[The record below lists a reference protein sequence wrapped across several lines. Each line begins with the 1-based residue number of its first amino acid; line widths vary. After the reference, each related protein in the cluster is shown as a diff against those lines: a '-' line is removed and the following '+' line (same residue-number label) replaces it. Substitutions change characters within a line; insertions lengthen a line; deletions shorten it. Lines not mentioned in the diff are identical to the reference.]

1 MTFFRALNRI
11 LYSFSLVG
19 FLDVLTLGTILF
31 FTIKF
36 FTSKKSLK
44 AWKSINIFFLIFF
57 LIYLL
62 FFAILSRSP
71 GEEYT
76 VNLIPLSSYY
86 RYFLG
91 NNPEAFRTNTAN
103 LAVFYP
109 PGLILSDI
117 FQRNKKK
124 KIIIG
129 LIAFGLSASIEI
141 VQCIFSI
148 GYTEIDDI
156 IHNTLGAVLGVI
168 GYDLAYKR
176 FLPYIQNRFKNKKLL
191 QK

>member
-1 MTFFRALNRI
+1 MTFFRALNRL

-19 FLDVLTLGTILF
+19 FLDVLILGTILF

-36 FTSKKSLK
+36 FTDKKSLK
-44 AWKSINIFFLIFF
+44 AWKAINISFFVFFL
-57 LIYLL
+57 LYLL
-62 FFAILSRSP
+62 FFAMLSRTP
-71 GEEYT
+71 GEYT
-76 VNLIPLSSYY
+76 VNLIPFSSYY
-86 RYFLG
+86 RYFFG

-109 PGLILSDI
+109 LGLILSDM

-124 KIIIG
+124 KIIIS
-129 LIAFGLSASIEI
+129 LIAFGLSASIET
-141 VQCIFSI
+141 VQYIFSI

-168 GYDLAYKR
+168 GYNLAYKR